1 MSNFPGFGDVQG
13 IIVKIAYAKVDQRR
27 EKNIGSTHGSV
38 RKSRLGPS
46 YIHADNDFLIIRL
59 IISTQFSLLC
69 THHHECCFAST

>member
-38 RKSRLGPS
+38 RTSRLGPS
-46 YIHADNDFLIIRL
+46 YIHADNDFLII
-59 IISTQFSLLC
+59 
-69 THHHECCFAST
+69 